1 MLKKLLSRIKNSI
14 VYEKYQWYIYKRQW
28 REKNAHNRTKPRDFM
43 DMDLIDIGKD
53 TYGTISVFI
62 GSRES
67 KLFIGNYCSIGSD
80 VAFLLNVDHPI
91 NHLSTYPFKAMFWDE
106 PEALSKGNIV
116 IEDDVWIGH
125 GAIIMSG
132 VRIGQGAIVAAG
144 AVVTKDVPPYAVV
157 GGVPAKLIKYRFSPS
172 VISKLLTIEFGK
184 IEKTKMMNEIAS
196 FYQPIDERNVDEI
209 VAKVTCCY
217 QE

>member
-67 KLFIGNYCSIGSD
+67 KLYIGNYCSIGSD
-80 VAFLLNVDHPI
+80 VISPPILLKPCFGMSQK
-91 NHLSTYPFKAMFWDE
+91 LCQK
-106 PEALSKGNIV
+106 V
-116 IEDDVWIGH
+116 I
-125 GAIIMSG
+125 
-132 VRIGQGAIVAAG
+132 
-144 AVVTKDVPPYAVV
+144 
-157 GGVPAKLIKYRFSPS
+157 L
-172 VISKLLTIEFGK
+172 
-184 IEKTKMMNEIAS
+184 
-196 FYQPIDERNVDEI
+196 
-209 VAKVTCCY
+209 
-217 QE
+217 